1 MTIFN
6 FKSKK
11 GHPLPVEGNEVKNMS
26 QETYAVGPSLGID
39 GEVLTSLKLFS
50 NGPITTITMGR
61 EATLGMIKL
70 LMACAN
76 IICDDLEEDNEER
89 T

>member
-6 FKSKK
+6 FKGKK
-11 GHPLPVEGNEVKNMS
+11 GHPLPVEGNEVRNMT
-26 QETYAVGPSLGID
+26 QETYSVGPSIGDD
-39 GEVLTSLKLFS
+39 GEVLTALKLFS

-70 LMACAN
+70 LMACAS
-76 IICDDLEEDNEER
+76 ISCDDLKEKNEER